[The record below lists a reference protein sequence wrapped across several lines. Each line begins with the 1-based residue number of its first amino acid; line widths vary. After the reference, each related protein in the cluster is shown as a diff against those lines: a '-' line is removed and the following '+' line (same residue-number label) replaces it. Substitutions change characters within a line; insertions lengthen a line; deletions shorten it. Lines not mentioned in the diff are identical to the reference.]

1 MIDVYSES
9 GVTGVIGTIGSGK
22 TIFCNWQMKRAILR
36 GHLVYTNYALDG
48 AQSIEKMM
56 DIKNYE
62 NCVMTVDDII
72 SLLDSRTAIGN
83 RFATYLFVNVRKT
96 GKHLLWTAQVD
107 TGADLRLRA
116 ITNVWVYPWIIRFPT
131 FGLRFESPTGKV
143 ISKMKVTYSSEVYKS
158 YDTLEQVEQKINLT
172 ELKDLQR
179 DIGLKD
185 VYEEIVSI
193 KYNIPKQVASMIY
206 DLFIRNKTKYIVE
219 LLDKYGFSTEA
230 S

>member
-1 MIDVYSES
+1 M
-9 GVTGVIGTIGSGK
+9 TGVIGTIGSGK
-22 TIFCNWQMKRAILR
+22 TLFCTWQMKRAVLN
-36 GHLVYTNYALDG
+36 GNKVYCNYSLEGSQD
-48 AQSIEKMM
+48 IDKLM
-56 DIKNYE
+56 DIKNYK

-72 SLLDSRTAIGN
+72 SLLDSRSSIGN

-96 GKHLLWTAQVD
+96 GKNLFWTAQVD

-116 ITNVWVYPWIIRFPT
+116 ITNVWVYPWLIRFPT
-131 FGLRFESPTGKV
+131 FGLRFESPTGQL
-143 ISKMKVTYSSEVYKS
+143 ISKMKVTYSQEVYKS
-158 YDTLEQVEQKINLT
+158 YDTLEQVEQKISLA

-193 KYNIPKQVASMIY
+193 RYNIPKQVASMLY
-206 DLFIRNKTKYIVE
+206 DLFIRNKTNYIIE
-219 LLDKYGFSTEA
+219 LLDKYGFSTEV